1 MQCPS
6 PGLLGASGGFPQVII
21 QDRRCHRFWSV
32 DEEADMLLLSSPVLV
47 GLSRAR
53 ACFQTRFRQAAIFK
67 CEAERGGD
75 VLDGRERVIKSRVQ
89 AEGII
94 MLGISG
100 ERWHGGS
107 AGGRK
112 EEEKRW
118 KTGLEG

>member
-1 MQCPS
+1 MP
-6 PGLLGASGGFPQVII
+6 
-21 QDRRCHRFWSV
+21 
-32 DEEADMLLLSSPVLV
+32 
-47 GLSRAR
+47 
-53 ACFQTRFRQAAIFK
+53 
-67 CEAERGGD
+67 
-75 VLDGRERVIKSRVQ
+75 DGRERVIKSRVQ

-118 KTGLEG
+118 KTGLEGQRCRGEVWPRR